1 MGFSSACQR
10 RCYPILND
18 ARSPQGRICVVIK
31 VLRGGMVL
39 LYRIEGVVLGIVAV
53 GSLLEV
59 LIDLLRVLVDV
70 NCYGPFLGMLLSLL
84 LCIL

>member
-1 MGFSSACQR
+1 
-10 RCYPILND
+10 
-18 ARSPQGRICVVIK
+18 
-31 VLRGGMVL
+31 MVL

-59 LIDLLRVLVDV
+59 LIDLLRVLVDF
-70 NCYGPFLGMLLSLL
+70 NCYGAFLGMLLSLL